1 MSRPLLSIQHL
12 SVSYG
17 PVAALREVSLEAEP
31 GEIVAVLGA
40 NGAGKTTLL
49 RTISGLLRPRSG
61 SVHLDGRDLTRLP
74 AHTIARAGV
83 AHVPEGRGIL
93 GRMSVEENLRMGA
106 FHRRDRAEVERDLA
120 DAYQRFPILAERRQ
134 QPAALLS
141 GGQQQMLAI
150 ARAWLARPLLM
161 LLDEPSLGLAPMV
174 LAEVFRMIAAMRSE
188 RSAVV
193 LVEQNTTAALRLA
206 DRAAVLQLGR
216 VVLAD
221 RASALLEDAGRLAHV
236 YLGQRGAGSAG

>member
-188 RSAVV
+188 HSAVV

>member
-1 MSRPLLSIQHL
+1 MSPPLLSIQHL

-74 AHTIARAGV
+74 AHAIARAGV

-120 DAYQRFPILAERRQ
+120 DTYQRFPILAERRQ

-174 LAEVFRMIAAMRSE
+174 LAEVFRMIGAMRSE

-221 RASALLEDAGRLAHV
+221 RAAALLEDAGRLAHV
-236 YLGQRGAGSAG
+236 YLGQRGAGAVG

>member
-1 MSRPLLSIQHL
+1 MSQPLLSIQHL

-17 PVAALREVSLEAEP
+17 PVAALRDVSLEAQP

-61 SVHLDGRDLTRLP
+61 TLLLEGRDLTRLP
-74 AHTIARAGV
+74 AHAIARAGV

-106 FHRRDRAEVERDLA
+106 FHRHDLADVERDLA
-120 DAYQRFPILAERRQ
+120 DAYERFPILAERRT

-216 VVLAD
+216 LVLAD
-221 RASALLEDAGRLAHV
+221 RAAALLDDAGRLARV
-236 YLGQRGAGSAG
+236 YLGQRGAEVAS

>member
-17 PVAALREVSLEAEP
+17 PVAALREVSLEAQP

-74 AHTIARAGV
+74 AHAIARAGV

-93 GRMSVEENLRMGA
+93 GRMTVEENLRMGA
-106 FHRRDRAEVERDLA
+106 FHRRDRGELERDLA
-120 DAYQRFPILAERRQ
+120 DAYDRFPILAERRQ

-161 LLDEPSLGLAPMV
+161 LLDEPSLGLAPMI
-174 LAEVFRMIAAMRSE
+174 LADVFHMIAAMRSE

-221 RASALLEDAGRLAHV
+221 RAAALLEDAGRLARV
-236 YLGQRGAGSAG
+236 YLGQRGTGSGG

>member
-1 MSRPLLSIQHL
+1 MSQPLLSIQHL

-17 PVAALREVSLEAEP
+17 PVAALRDVSLEAQP

-61 SVHLDGRDLTRLP
+61 TLLLEGRDLTRLP
-74 AHTIARAGV
+74 AHAIARAGV

-106 FHRRDRAEVERDLA
+106 FHRHDLADVERDLVE
-120 DAYQRFPILAERRQ
+120 AYERFPILAERRT

-216 VVLAD
+216 LVLAD
-221 RASALLEDAGRLAHV
+221 RAAALLDDAGRLARV
-236 YLGQRGAGSAG
+236 YLGQRGAAVAG

>member
-1 MSRPLLSIQHL
+1 MSPPLLSIQHL

-74 AHTIARAGV
+74 AHAIARAGV

-174 LAEVFRMIAAMRSE
+174 LAEVFRMIGAMRSE

-221 RASALLEDAGRLAHV
+221 RAAALLEDAGRLAHV
-236 YLGQRGAGSAG
+236 YLGQRGAGAAG

>member
-1 MSRPLLSIQHL
+1 
-12 SVSYG
+12 
-17 PVAALREVSLEAEP
+17 
-31 GEIVAVLGA
+31 
-40 NGAGKTTLL
+40 
-49 RTISGLLRPRSG
+49 
-61 SVHLDGRDLTRLP
+61 
-74 AHTIARAGV
+74 
-83 AHVPEGRGIL
+83 
-93 GRMSVEENLRMGA
+93 MSVEENLRMGA
-106 FHRRDRAEVERDLA
+106 FHRRDRAAVDRDLA

-150 ARAWLARPLLM
+150 ARAWMARPVLM

-174 LAEVFRMIAAMRSE
+174 LADVFHMIAAMRSE

-216 VVLAD
+216 LVLAD
-221 RASALLEDAGRLAHV
+221 RAAALLEDAGRLARV
-236 YLGQRGAGSAG
+236 YLGQRGAEVVS